1 MPPKQSLITE
11 AIRLSA
17 MPFAESLTMLIY
29 GGSGTGKTYYA
40 GTAGSRTLIINIGA
54 GLATLQAPDFTNKYK
69 ANPLVATIPIG
80 MESHDTI
87 TDTLDYYIQHK
98 ADEFDTIVID
108 DASSLNKS
116 AMYKAIQVNE
126 DLNKSQALANFKKLG
141 QLAPGIQDYGE
152 EINVV
157 GDFLRQYTE
166 IAKAANKHLI
176 ITAHERLQYRKA
188 QKPND
193 PPILVKIRPAFT
205 GQTFPDNVPGFFDEV
220 WRFTIIGRGAS
231 LRHRIT
237 TQPSEILV
245 AKSRHGGVFKEEEQ
259 DLDFPMTVQRIKS
272 FKYVPAE
279 DGLMAVESA

>member
-1 MPPKQSLITE
+1 MPAQKSLITE
-11 AIRLSA
+11 AVRLSA
-17 MPFAESLTMLIY
+17 MPFAESLTLLIY
-29 GGSGTGKTYYA
+29 GGSGTGKTYFC

-54 GLATLQAPDFTNKYK
+54 GLATLQAPNFTDKYK
-69 ANPLVATIPIG
+69 VNPLVATIPVG
-80 MESHDTI
+80 MDSHDGI
-87 TDTLDYYIQHK
+87 CDTLDYYIQSK
-98 ADEFDTIVID
+98 SDEFDTIVID

-126 DLNKSQALANFKKLG
+126 DLNKSQALANFKRLG

-166 IAKAANKHLI
+166 IAKASNKHLI
-176 ITAHERLQYRKA
+176 ITAHERLTYRKA

-193 PPILVKIRPAFT
+193 PPTLVKIRPAFT

-220 WRFTIIGRGAS
+220 WRFTVVGRGAS

-237 TQPSEILV
+237 TQPSEIIV
-245 AKSRHGGVFKEEEQ
+245 AKSSHGGVFKEEEQ
-259 DLDFPMTVQRIKS
+259 DLDFPHVVQRIKS
-272 FKYVPAE
+272 FKYVPVGDE
-279 DGLMAVESA
+279 LQAVESA